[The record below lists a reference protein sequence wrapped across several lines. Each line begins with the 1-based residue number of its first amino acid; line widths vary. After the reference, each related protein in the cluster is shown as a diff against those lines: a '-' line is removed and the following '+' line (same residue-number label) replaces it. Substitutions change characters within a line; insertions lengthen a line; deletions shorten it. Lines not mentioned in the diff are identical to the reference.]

1 MLNFAVDGI
10 TSFSVKPV
18 RIIFFL
24 GLLFLLIA
32 FGILIYVI
40 CSLIGG
46 NVVSGWASLIL
57 SLWFIG
63 GCAMLGIGIIGEY
76 IGKIYLE
83 VKDRPR
89 YNIEKTLLK

>member
-18 RIIFFL
+18 RLILVLGMIFVL
-24 GLLFLLIA
+24 ISLCILF
-32 FGILIYVI
+32 YVLY
-40 CSLIGG
+40 SLIVGKT
-46 NVVSGWASLIL
+46 VAGWSSLIL
-57 SLWFIG
+57 SVWFVGGMILIG
-63 GCAMLGIGIIGEY
+63 LGIVGEY

-89 YNIEKTLLK
+89 FNIKEVI